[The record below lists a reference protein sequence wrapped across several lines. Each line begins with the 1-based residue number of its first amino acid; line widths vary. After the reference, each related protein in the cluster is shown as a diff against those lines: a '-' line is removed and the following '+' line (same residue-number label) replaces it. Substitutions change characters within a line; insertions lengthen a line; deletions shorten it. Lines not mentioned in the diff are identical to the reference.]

1 MSKIRHEAA
10 KKYLAVMNILAIFV
24 KKLNYM
30 KQYIRTFFVAA
41 ASVIAFCGGHDA
53 VAAERIET
61 VDSVQAKVTVT
72 ESGVELSACG
82 DSAMRFEIYSI
93 TGKLVKTVDVS
104 NEPVEVLLPNGCY
117 IVRTSLWSKKVV
129 VK

>member
-1 MSKIRHEAA
+1 
-10 KKYLAVMNILAIFV
+10 MNILAIFV

-53 VAAERIET
+53 MAAERIEI

-72 ESGVELSACG
+72 ESGVELSVCG

-93 TGKLVKTVDVS
+93 TGKMVKTVDVS
-104 NEPVEVLLPNGCY
+104 DEPVEVLLPNGCY